1 MGIYANA
8 RQFPVAHR
16 AIQPAIGF
24 ELVRILSPEILVTVI
39 PRPVTPPKRI

>member
-24 ELVRILSPEILVTVI
+24 ELVRILSPEVLVTVV
-39 PRPVTPPKRI
+39 PRPVAHPKCI